1 MINNVD
7 KSLARLKEGKGA
19 ELGLFVLV
27 CVCVVCDWSSSDFM
41 CHGGLI
47 PRGASPFSE
56 EKGWGH
62 RHGAWGN
69 WVVTGLYVK

>member
-27 CVCVVCDWSSSDFM
+27 CVCVLCVI
-41 CHGGLI
+41 G
-47 PRGASPFSE
+47 PA
-56 EKGWGH
+56 
-62 RHGAWGN
+62 
-69 WVVTGLYVK
+69 VTSCVMVD

>member
-41 CHGGLI
+41 CHGGL
-47 PRGASPFSE
+47 RGE
-56 EKGWGH
+56 GVG
-62 RHGAWGN
+62 
-69 WVVTGLYVK
+69 T